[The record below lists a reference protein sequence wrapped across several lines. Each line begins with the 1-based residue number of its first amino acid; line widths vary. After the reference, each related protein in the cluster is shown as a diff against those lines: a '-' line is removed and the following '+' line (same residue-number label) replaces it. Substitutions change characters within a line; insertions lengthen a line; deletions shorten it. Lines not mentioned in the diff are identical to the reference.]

1 MSFEFDPV
9 KHVYTLD
16 GKPLTGVTTILGVIN
31 KPALVA
37 WASKMAVEHIKG
49 NSPWDEAQSV
59 YLVSESALDDAK
71 QAHRRK
77 KEDAGEKGTDL
88 HALVEEYVKMC
99 IAANTTAIT
108 FPPSDLPKFEP
119 IVEFIRWAQTNKIR
133 FLESEKR
140 MYSRNWRLA
149 GTADLIFEKE
159 GKKYIGD
166 VKTYAKIWDR
176 VPFFQCAGYANFY
189 EEMSEGKDHIDG
201 YCVLRLSKD
210 GSFESKWSFDT
221 EGDTKAFFAAVELYR
236 QLANYNKPTWGNTGR

>member
-1 MSFEFDPV
+1 MTVNPRPFVGDGQKDEFLFDSV

-16 GKPLTGVTTILGVIN
+16 GRPLTGVTTILGVIN

-37 WASKMAVEHIKG
+37 WAAKMSTEYISG
-49 NSPWDEAQSV
+49 NCPWDEEKKAYIV
-59 YLVSESALDDAK
+59 PEDALELAK
-71 QAHRRK
+71 SAHRRK

-88 HALVEEYVKMC
+88 HALVESWV
-99 IAANTTAIT
+99 NSQIT
-108 FPPSDLPKFEP
+108 GNVSDKDYTPIEKFIE
-119 IVEFIRWAQTNKIR
+119 WAKQENIR

-140 MYSRNWRLA
+140 MYSRNWWLA
-149 GTADLIFEKE
+149 GTADLIFEKD

-210 GSFESKWSFDT
+210 GSFESKWSFDV

-236 QLANYNKPTWGNTGR
+236 QLQTYKTK